1 MFAMPTP
8 ALPAALP
15 ARTGHSRAVA
25 WVIALSACRA
35 HATPTAVVESFLE
48 AESRGRYDDAFLLL
62 AAEDRAVRSLDAWAG
77 EHVQA
82 GLVWLAVAQRAQFSV
97 GDAELTGAGS
107 IADGTPGAWVV
118 VDTTRPEMAAAAD
131 LIQRKLGADGARLDP
146 EEIGDQVRLAAGLL
160 AGADLPTRT
169 ETVRYALLQQEGD
182 WRVWLGLARQDAAVT
197 LAVQAARAAE
207 RGDGAAADAARR
219 ALLALPEDPMGG
231 VAALKAD
238 AQRALEASAGP

>member
-1 MFAMPTP
+1 
-8 ALPAALP
+8 
-15 ARTGHSRAVA
+15 
-25 WVIALSACRA
+25 
-35 HATPTAVVESFLE
+35 
-48 AESRGRYDDAFLLL
+48 
-62 AAEDRAVRSLDAWAG
+62 
-77 EHVQA
+77 
-82 GLVWLAVAQRAQFSV
+82 
-97 GDAELTGAGS
+97 
-107 IADGTPGAWVV
+107 
-118 VDTTRPEMAAAAD
+118 MAAAAD

-160 AGADLPTRT
+160 AGADLPART